1 MAVSLR
7 IGAVGV
13 QKVAAKLLEQGFL
26 VSTPIIDDGYDLIT
40 DWKGKLCRV
49 QVKSTM
55 GATDTRTRNKLKF
68 LAVRGAGYGYG
79 AYLKVNKE
87 KMRYKAN
94 VCDAFVFYHI
104 PQDAVFAVPSN
115 KLPKTKSIYFSL
127 NSSWRDNWAVL
138 RNSKKG

>member
-1 MAVSLR
+1 MAISLR

-13 QKVAAKLLEQGFL
+13 QKVVAKLLEQGFL

-40 DWKGKLCRV
+40 DWKGRLCRV

-55 GATDTRTRNKLKF
+55 GASDTHTRNKMKF

-79 AYLKVNKE
+79 AYLKINKE
-87 KMRYKAN
+87 KMKYKSN
-94 VCDAFVFYHI
+94 VCDAFMFYHI

-115 KLPKTKSIYFSL
+115 KLPKTKSIYFSP
-127 NSSWRDNWAVL
+127 NSSWRDNWDVL
-138 RNSKKG
+138 RNPKKG